1 MKYINYHIKNQ
12 VADIEID
19 NQKQLNALNK
29 TLLIELSD
37 IVSKLEEDISVRVIT
52 ITGAGSKAFAA
63 GADIKEMSKMSKE
76 EAYEYSK
83 LGNDLFLKI
92 ENLKKPVIAAI
103 NGYALGGG
111 CELAMACHF
120 RYACE
125 TAIMG
130 QPEVKLGLITGFGGS
145 QRITKNLSKS
155 QSMEMLLTGRNYS
168 AKECYEIGLVNKI
181 FDTSENVKKEVAL
194 IAQVIVKN
202 SPKAI
207 QKSIELIN
215 RSYDLKI
222 QDGLTVESVEFGKL
236 FNEDETNEGL
246 SAFIEKRKPKF

>member
-1 MKYINYHIKNQ
+1 M
-12 VADIEID
+12 EI
-19 NQKQLNALNK
+19 
-29 TLLIELSD
+29 
-37 IVSKLEEDISVRVIT
+37 
-52 ITGAGSKAFAA
+52 
-63 GADIKEMSKMSKE
+63 
-76 EAYEYSK
+76 
-83 LGNDLFLKI
+83 
-92 ENLKKPVIAAI
+92 
-103 NGYALGGG
+103 
-111 CELAMACHF
+111 
-120 RYACE
+120 
-125 TAIMG
+125 
-130 QPEVKLGLITGFGGS
+130 
-145 QRITKNLSKS
+145 
-155 QSMEMLLTGRNYS
+155 LLTGRNYS

-181 FDTSENVKKEVAL
+181 FDAPENVKKEVAL